1 MPIRLSIKIKP
12 HIFATDKNPYT
23 TFIMK
28 KNSLLTTLALM
39 IASAMSGCS
48 SDEPNINIKNP
59 LLPDD
64 DYDSRAFTEMMSP
77 TTDLTLTR
85 KNVKTYSKDDYTN
98 GKWEEYDWRDY
109 DGASIPGPNLMVVKN
124 GKIYTSPV
132 LFTSAT
138 GPTALST
145 AIYLLQRTG
154 KIDENRTLLVSRD
167 FSLTE
172 NSITV
177 NGTTLHIKNLKGN
190 KLWLSLVSD
199 FYGGRTGN
207 GGQHLYVMQYDQS
220 GPFGDNTYKF
230 DSVEDL
236 YAWAIDLFRERFG
249 ESVNRNY
256 YLTGVILDNPIFTAQ
271 MIEDELDA
279 FLNGKTYGIN

>member
-172 NSITV
+172 NSIT
-177 NGTTLHIKNLKGN
+177 
-190 KLWLSLVSD
+190 
-199 FYGGRTGN
+199 GN

-220 GPFGDNTYKF
+220 GPFGDNTYEF